1 MLYEKQN
8 IHYFANR
15 FFIVF
20 FSDLKSEASGKVSRK
35 RLKKDAVPDAL
46 VDIVTKKRQ
55 KLINQKKG
63 LPIYIHITSNIHLL
77 LSAKNKGK
85 WTFNTPKMLF
95 CFYSVLI

>member
-20 FSDLKSEASGKVSRK
+20 FSDLKSEASCKVSRK

-55 KLINQKKG
+55 KLQYYHQAKRYYNM
-63 LPIYIHITSNIHLL
+63 YITNSCLNIEF
-77 LSAKNKGK
+77 KN
-85 WTFNTPKMLF
+85 
-95 CFYSVLI
+95 

>member
-46 VDIVTKKRQ
+46 VDIGTKKRQ
-55 KLINQKKG
+55 KLQYYHQAKRYYNM
-63 LPIYIHITSNIHLL
+63 YITNSCLNIEF
-77 LSAKNKGK
+77 KN
-85 WTFNTPKMLF
+85 
-95 CFYSVLI
+95 

>member
-55 KLINQKKG
+55 KLQYYLQAKKYYNM
-63 LPIYIHITSNIHLL
+63 YITNSCLNIEF
-77 LSAKNKGK
+77 KN
-85 WTFNTPKMLF
+85 
-95 CFYSVLI
+95 

>member
-55 KLINQKKG
+55 KLQYYHQAKRYYNM
-63 LPIYIHITSNIHLL
+63 YITNSCLNIEF
-77 LSAKNKGK
+77 KN
-85 WTFNTPKMLF
+85 
-95 CFYSVLI
+95 